1 MLFSSHAHSFSSLPL
16 PLYFLKAVTFVE
28 DMTAEEKALKV
39 EKIPA
44 GLTNL
49 GNTCYMNATV
59 QCLRH
64 LPELRDALRAVQLPP
79 GVTLD
84 RPGIM
89 QLLATHQQLPQ
100 VTQPLIPQV
109 MAGSLSQTCTRLDG
123 SGAAIEP
130 VEFVHLLRA
139 FFQQFDE
146 RSEQTGAHKQQDAEE
161 FFSSIAG
168 CFRQA
173 LPDGPS
179 RNSFESVM
187 GVELET
193 TDVCQESADE
203 PPVVRRERPGK
214 LVCNISG
221 GTAGTK
227 VDRID
232 EGLRLAMEENGLI
245 KNSELLGRNA
255 IWTRRSRLANL
266 PRVICFQFM
275 RFFWNATPGSADH
288 AGVKAKIMRAVTYPD
303 VMDVYDLCT
312 PQIQE
317 ALRTNR
323 IADDKRLE
331 EEMRIKRA
339 KISAE
344 LKAESEGAADMD
356 VAGGGGV
363 AKAAAAAAAAGGGGV
378 SSSAGAGVAME
389 IEGAEDM
396 DPDELAALK
405 AAMAFSV
412 SGELPP
418 TPTSSSSS
426 SSSRSSGVSSVF
438 GFAAPDDFLGYYELA
453 AIVTHKGRSADS
465 GHYIGWARKAEGSDV
480 WFKFDDARVDECSTA
495 DVLKLSGGGDHDTA
509 YLNFYRMRTAKRQA

>member
-1 MLFSSHAHSFSSLPL
+1 MLFSVSRSLLSPL
-16 PLYFLKAVTFVE
+16 FYSLKAVTFVE

-146 RSEQTGAHKQQDAEE
+146 RSEQSGAHKQQDAEE

-168 CFRQA
+168 CLRQA
-173 LPDGPS
+173 LPGGPS
-179 RNSFESVM
+179 PNSFESVM

-245 KNSELLGRNA
+245 KTSELLGRNA

-317 ALRTNR
+317 ALRANR

-339 KISAE
+339 KLSAE
-344 LKAESEGAADMD
+344 LKAESEGVADMD
-356 VAGGGGV
+356 VAGPSAGGGGV
-363 AKAAAAAAAAGGGGV
+363 SKAAAAGGGGGGV
-378 SSSAGAGVAME
+378 SSGAGAGVAME

-418 TPTSSSSS
+418 TPTSSSGG
-426 SSSRSSGVSSVF
+426 SSGVSSVF
-438 GFAAPDDFLGYYELA
+438 GFAAPEDFLGYYELA

-509 YLNFYRMRTAKRQA
+509 YLNFYRMRTAKRHA